1 MCKSPRLALC
11 EAGIEAT
18 GRDWPQSHI
27 VNKDKVIILTFFLFL
42 SGSSLRRIFREVSS
56 LFLEQMWRLK
66 DLG

>member
-27 VNKDKVIILTFFLFL
+27 VNKDKVII
-42 SGSSLRRIFREVSS
+42 
-56 LFLEQMWRLK
+56 WRLILFK
-66 DLG
+66 NFFNFFFVFKWLILEKNL

>member
-27 VNKDKVIILTFFLFL
+27 VSKDKVIIWWLILFKIFFNFLFYKWL
-42 SGSSLRRIFREVSS
+42 I
-56 LFLEQMWRLK
+56 LEKNL
-66 DLG
+66 